1 MLRLSRTSKIILII
15 LVTFILIFMYVPLL
29 VLILNSFNQSNIS
42 SWPIETFSFTWWEF
56 AATYQPIRT
65 ALLNSIIVATGSTI
79 IAAILGTLVAFALK
93 GYEFFGKGTV
103 NLLVVLPIFFGKGTV
118 NLLVVLPIALPGVV
132 TGVAFSNTYNNFLSP
147 AGFNIGYFGMIVAHA
162 TFCIVM
168 VFNNVFARLK
178 RMNPSL
184 QEASADLG
192 AGLWQTF
199 RLVTFPQFRT
209 AFVAGAL
216 LAFAL
221 SFDEVVVT
229 IFTAP
234 PGVDTLPLWILKE
247 MSRPNQ
253 ASVVN
258 VVATVVILISLI
270 PVFISQRLT
279 RAQDEGK

>member
-1 MLRLSRTSKIILII
+1 
-15 LVTFILIFMYVPLL
+15 MYVPLL
-29 VLILNSFNQSNIS
+29 VLVLNSFNESNIS
-42 SWPIETFSFTWWEF
+42 SWPIQGFSFKWWEF
-56 AATYQPIRT
+56 ASTYEPIRT
-65 ALLNSIIVATGSTI
+65 ALLNSLIVATGSMI
-79 IAAILGTLVAFALK
+79 IASILGTLVAFALK
-93 GYEFFGKGTV
+93 GFD
-103 NLLVVLPIFFGKGTV
+103 FFGKGTV

-132 TGVAFSNTYNNFLSP
+132 TGVAFSNTYNTFLSP

-209 AFVAGAL
+209 SFVAGAL

-270 PVFISQRLT
+270 PVYISQRLS
-279 RAQDEGK
+279 RAQDEVK

>member
-1 MLRLSRTSKIILII
+1 MLRLSATTRAILIG
-15 LVTFILIFMYVPLL
+15 LVAFILIFMYVPLL
-29 VLILNSFNQSNIS
+29 VLILNSFNLSNIS
-42 SWPIETFSFTWWEF
+42 SWPIETFSLKWWEF
-56 AATYQPIRT
+56 AVTYQPIRT
-65 ALLNSIIVATGSTI
+65 ALLNSLIVATGSMI
-79 IAAILGTLVAFALK
+79 IAAFLGTLVAFALK
-93 GYEFFGKGTV
+93 GYDFFGKA
-103 NLLVVLPIFFGKGTV
+103 TV

-132 TGVAFSNTYNNFLSP
+132 TGVAFSNTYSNFLSP

-209 AFVAGAL
+209 SFVAGAL

-270 PVFISQRLT
+270 PVYISQRLS
-279 RAQDEGK
+279 RAQDEVR

>member
-1 MLRLSRTSKIILII
+1 MLAELVHWSECKMLQLSRATRAVLLL
-15 LVTFILIFMYVPLL
+15 LVGLVLIFMYTPLF
-29 VLILNSFNQSNIS
+29 VLILNSFNQAQIS
-42 SWPIETFSFTWWEF
+42 SWPIENFSFKWWSF
-56 AATYQPIRT
+56 AASYEPIKA
-65 ALLNSIIVATGSTI
+65 ALLNSVLVATGAMI
-79 IAAILGTLVAFALK
+79 IASILGTLVAFALK
-93 GYEFFGKGTV
+93 GFD
-103 NLLVVLPIFFGKGTV
+103 FFGKGTV

-132 TGVAFSNTYNNFLSP
+132 TGVAFSNTYNSFLSP
-147 AGFNIGYFGMIVAHA
+147 IGFDIGYFGMIVAHA

-178 RMNPSL
+178 RMNPNL

-209 AFVAGAL
+209 SFMAGAL

-229 IFTAP
+229 IFTSP

-247 MSRPNQ
+247 MARPNQ
-253 ASVVN
+253 GSVVN
-258 VVATVVILISLI
+258 VVATVVILLSLI
-270 PVFISQRLT
+270 PVYVSQRLT
-279 RAQDEGK
+279 RAQEENR

>member
-1 MLRLSRTSKIILII
+1 MLRLSRASKIILIAI
-15 LVTFILIFMYVPLL
+15 VTFILIFMYVPLL
-29 VLILNSFNQSNIS
+29 VLILNSFNKSNIS
-42 SWPIETFSFTWWEF
+42 SWPIETFSLDWWQF

-65 ALLNSIIVATGSTI
+65 ALLNSIIVAAGSTV
-79 IAAILGTLVAFALK
+79 IAAFLGTLVAFALK
-93 GYEFFGKGTV
+93 GFD
-103 NLLVVLPIFFGKGTV
+103 FFGKGTV

-132 TGVAFSNTYNNFLSP
+132 TGVAFSNTYNTFLSP

-258 VVATVVILISLI
+258 VVATLVILISLI
-270 PVFISQRLT
+270 PVYISQRLS
-279 RAQDEGK
+279 RAQDEVR

>member
-1 MLRLSRTSKIILII
+1 MLRLTRSARAVLIGI
-15 LVTFILIFMYVPLL
+15 VIFILIFMYTPLF
-29 VLILNSFNQSNIS
+29 VLILNSFNSSQIS
-42 SWPIETFSFTWWEF
+42 GWPIEEFSTKWWIF
-56 AATYQPIRT
+56 AKDYAPIRQ
-65 ALLNSIIVATGSTI
+65 ALLNSVLVATGAMI
-79 IAAILGTLVAFALK
+79 IASILGTLFAFAMK
-93 GYEFFGKGTV
+93 GFDFFGKSTV
-103 NLLVVLPIFFGKGTV
+103 NILI
-118 NLLVVLPIALPGVV
+118 VLPIALPGIV
-132 TGVAFSNTYNNFLSP
+132 TGVAFSNTYSNFLTP
-147 AGFNIGYFGMIVAHA
+147 AGMNIGYFGMIVAHA

-168 VFNNVFARLK
+168 VFNNVFARLR

-209 AFVAGAL
+209 SFAAGAL

-234 PGVDTLPLWILKE
+234 PGIDTIPLWILKE
-247 MSRPNQ
+247 VGRPNQ

-258 VVATVVILISLI
+258 VVATVVILLSLI
-270 PVFISQRLT
+270 PVYVSQRLA
-279 RAQDEGK
+279 RAQEEER

>member
-1 MLRLSRTSKIILII
+1 
-15 LVTFILIFMYVPLL
+15 
-29 VLILNSFNQSNIS
+29 
-42 SWPIETFSFTWWEF
+42 
-56 AATYQPIRT
+56 
-65 ALLNSIIVATGSTI
+65 
-79 IAAILGTLVAFALK
+79 
-93 GYEFFGKGTV
+93 
-103 NLLVVLPIFFGKGTV
+103 
-118 NLLVVLPIALPGVV
+118 
-132 TGVAFSNTYNNFLSP
+132 VAFSNTYNTFLSP

-209 AFVAGAL
+209 SFVAGAL

-270 PVFISQRLT
+270 PVYISQRLS
-279 RAQDEGK
+279 RAQDEVK

>member
-1 MLRLSRTSKIILII
+1 MLRLSRATRFVLIAIVAIIL
-15 LVTFILIFMYVPLL
+15 LFMYVPLF
-29 VLILNSFNQSNIS
+29 VLILNSFNQSQIS
-42 SWPIETFSFTWWEF
+42 SWPIENYSLKWWDF
-56 AATYQPIRT
+56 ARGYEPIRA
-65 ALLNSIIVATGSTI
+65 ALLNSVLVATGAMI
-79 IAAILGTLVAFALK
+79 IALILGTLVAFALK
-93 GYEFFGKGTV
+93 GFEFFGR
-103 NLLVVLPIFFGKGTV
+103 GTV

-132 TGVAFSNTYNNFLSP
+132 TGVAFSNTYSNFLTP
-147 AGFNIGYFGMIVAHA
+147 AGFNIGYFGMVVAHA

-209 AFVAGAL
+209 SFVAGAL

-247 MSRPNQ
+247 MARPNQ

-258 VVATVVILISLI
+258 VVATVVILLSLI
-270 PVFISQRLT
+270 PVYVSQRLS
-279 RAQDEGK
+279 RAQEEDR

>member
-1 MLRLSRTSKIILII
+1 MLRLSRASKIILIAI
-15 LVTFILIFMYVPLL
+15 VTLILIFMYVPLL
-29 VLILNSFNQSNIS
+29 VLILNSINKSNIS
-42 SWPIETFSFTWWEF
+42 SWPIAAFSLDWWQF

-65 ALLNSIIVATGSTI
+65 ALLNSIIVAAGSTL
-79 IAAILGTLVAFALK
+79 IAAFLGTLVAFALK
-93 GYEFFGKGTV
+93 GFD
-103 NLLVVLPIFFGKGTV
+103 FFGKGTV

-132 TGVAFSNTYNNFLSP
+132 TGVAFSNTYNTFLSP

-258 VVATVVILISLI
+258 VVATLVILISLI
-270 PVFISQRLT
+270 PVYISQRLS
-279 RAQDEGK
+279 RAQDEVR

>member
-1 MLRLSRTSKIILII
+1 MLRLSALSRGILIA
-15 LVTFILIFMYVPLL
+15 LVGFILIFMYVPLL
-29 VLILNSFNQSNIS
+29 VLVLNSFNESNIS
-42 SWPIETFSFTWWEF
+42 SWPIQGFSFKWWEF
-56 AATYQPIRT
+56 AATYEPIRA
-65 ALLNSIIVATGSTI
+65 ALLNSLIVATGSMI
-79 IAAILGTLVAFALK
+79 IASILGTLVAFALK
-93 GYEFFGKGTV
+93 GFD
-103 NLLVVLPIFFGKGTV
+103 FFGKGTV

-132 TGVAFSNTYNNFLSP
+132 TGVAFSNTYNTFLSP

-253 ASVVN
+253 ASAVN

-270 PVFISQRLT
+270 PVYISQRLS
-279 RAQDEGK
+279 RAQDEVK

>member
-1 MLRLSRTSKIILII
+1 MLRLSAMSRGILIA
-15 LVTFILIFMYVPLL
+15 LVGFILIFMYVPLL
-29 VLILNSFNQSNIS
+29 VLVLNSFNQSNIS
-42 SWPIETFSFTWWEF
+42 SWPIQGFSFKWWEF
-56 AATYQPIRT
+56 AATYEPIRT
-65 ALLNSIIVATGSTI
+65 ALLNSLIVATGSMI
-79 IAAILGTLVAFALK
+79 IASILGTLVAFALK
-93 GYEFFGKGTV
+93 GFD
-103 NLLVVLPIFFGKGTV
+103 FFGKGTV

-132 TGVAFSNTYNNFLSP
+132 TGVAFSNTYNTFLSP

-209 AFVAGAL
+209 SFVAGAL

-253 ASVVN
+253 ASAVN

-270 PVFISQRLT
+270 PVYISQRLS
-279 RAQDEGK
+279 RAQDEVR

>member
-1 MLRLSRTSKIILII
+1 MLRLSRSARAV
-15 LVTFILIFMYVPLL
+15 LVLVVVVVLTFMYVPLL
-29 VLILNSFNQSNIS
+29 VVILNSFNESQIS
-42 SWPIETFSFTWWEF
+42 GWPIRSFSFKWWQF
-56 AATYQPIRT
+56 ARDYQPIRA
-65 ALLNSIIVATGSTI
+65 ALLNSVLVASGAMV
-79 IAAILGTLVAFALK
+79 IASVLGTLVAFAMK
-93 GYEFFGKGTV
+93 GFAFFGRSTV
-103 NLLVVLPIFFGKGTV
+103 NI
-118 NLLVVLPIALPGVV
+118 LVVLPIALPGVV
-132 TGVAFSNTYNNFLSP
+132 TGVAFSNTYSNFLSP
-147 AGFNIGYFGMIVAHA
+147 AGFNIGYFGMIVAHS

-168 VFNNVFARLK
+168 VFNNVFARLR
-178 RMNPSL
+178 RMNPNL

-209 AFVAGAL
+209 SFAAGAL

-247 MSRPNQ
+247 VGRPNQ

-258 VVATVVILISLI
+258 VVATVVILLSLV
-270 PVFISQRLT
+270 PVYVSQRLA
-279 RAQDEGK
+279 RAQEAGR

>member
-1 MLRLSRTSKIILII
+1 MLRLTRTARAFLIAI
-15 LVTFILIFMYVPLL
+15 VIFVLVFMYTPLF
-29 VLILNSFNQSNIS
+29 VLILNSFNSSQIS
-42 SWPIETFSFTWWEF
+42 GWPIEDFSTKWWVF
-56 AATYQPIRT
+56 AKDYAPIRQ
-65 ALLNSIIVATGSTI
+65 ALLNSVLVATGAMI
-79 IAAILGTLVAFALK
+79 IASILGTLFAFAMK
-93 GYEFFGKGTV
+93 GFSFFGKSTV
-103 NLLVVLPIFFGKGTV
+103 NILI
-118 NLLVVLPIALPGVV
+118 VLPIALPGIV
-132 TGVAFSNTYNNFLSP
+132 TGVAFSNTYSNFLTP
-147 AGFNIGYFGMIVAHA
+147 AGINIGYFGMIVAHA

-168 VFNNVFARLK
+168 VFNNVFARLR

-209 AFVAGAL
+209 SFAAGAL

-234 PGVDTLPLWILKE
+234 PGIDTIPLWILKE
-247 MSRPNQ
+247 VGRPNQ

-258 VVATVVILISLI
+258 VVATVVIFLSLI
-270 PVFISQRLT
+270 PVYVSQRLA
-279 RAQDEGK
+279 RAQEQER

>member
-1 MLRLSRTSKIILII
+1 MLRLSRASKITLIAI
-15 LVTFILIFMYVPLL
+15 VTFILIFMYVPLL

-42 SWPIETFSFTWWEF
+42 SWPIAAFSLDWWQF

-65 ALLNSIIVATGSTI
+65 ALLNSIIVAAGSTV
-79 IAAILGTLVAFALK
+79 IAAFLGTLVAFALK
-93 GYEFFGKGTV
+93 GFD
-103 NLLVVLPIFFGKGTV
+103 FFGKGTV

-132 TGVAFSNTYNNFLSP
+132 TGVAFSNTYNTFLSP

-258 VVATVVILISLI
+258 VVATLVILISLI
-270 PVFISQRLT
+270 PVYISQRLS
-279 RAQDEGK
+279 RAQDEVR

>member
-1 MLRLSRTSKIILII
+1 MTSLASQSSVKVIGANGQISLGKQFAGRQV
-15 LVTFILIFMYVPLL
+15 LVEESEPGVWMV
-29 VLILNSFNQSNIS
+29 
-42 SWPIETFSFTWWEF
+42 
-56 AATYQPIRT
+56 RT
-65 ALLNSIIVATGSTI
+65 A
-79 IAAILGTLVAFALK
+79 
-93 GYEFFGKGTV
+93 TV
-103 NLLVVLPIFFGKGTV
+103 VPDNERWVHEAK
-118 NLLVVLPIALPGVV
+118 
-132 TGVAFSNTYNNFLSP
+132 
-147 AGFNIGYFGMIVAHA
+147 
-162 TFCIVM
+162 
-168 VFNNVFARLK
+168 
-178 RMNPSL
+178 
-184 QEASADLG
+184 ASADLG

-247 MSRPNQ
+247 MSRPNN